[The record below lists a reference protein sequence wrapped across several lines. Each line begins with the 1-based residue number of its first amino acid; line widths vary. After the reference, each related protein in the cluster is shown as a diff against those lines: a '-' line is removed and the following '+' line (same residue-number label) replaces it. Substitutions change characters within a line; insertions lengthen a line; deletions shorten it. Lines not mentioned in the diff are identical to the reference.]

1 MSLLESIYTLWSI
14 FIDKNSKVTRWNG
27 KYCYDSYDK
36 NIIPKEKE
44 SKSENKQ
51 KKKNKKHFTSEFHKE
66 IGWNLETPKTQT
78 HTLNFHSKEKSI
90 MNRRET
96 ELKKIAKLN

>member
-1 MSLLESIYTLWSI
+1 M
-14 FIDKNSKVTRWNG
+14 
-27 KYCYDSYDK
+27 
-36 NIIPKEKE
+36 NI
-44 SKSENKQ
+44 NK

-96 ELKKIAKLN
+96 ELKKIGKLN